1 MIKFINENSEA
12 LYYKLLDKFGKEVVS
27 SGKGRKRPRFSIDS
41 EFGVNKTLFALAE
54 YTERKELSSKG
65 RDIREKLK
73 DKIRKLDL
81 ELSDISKFHCNS
93 SYMRI
98 INEAKN
104 NYISEKKKEERKP
117 EDGIKRQIEK
127 LIKENGYLLAKKV
140 LTEELDK
147 LNEIIEE
154 QQAKLREAEAKKEQC
169 LVLLYGT
176 TTEKEG

>member
-12 LYYKLLDKFGKEVVS
+12 LYYKLLDKFGKEVVA

-73 DKIRKLDL
+73 NKIRKLDL

-104 NYISEKKKEERKP
+104 NYISEKIKEERKP

-127 LIKENGYLLAKKV
+127 LIKESGYLLAKKV

-154 QQAKLREAEAKKEQC
+154 QKSNLREAEEKKERC
-169 LVLLYGT
+169 LILLYGT
-176 TTEKEG
+176 AEKKEG